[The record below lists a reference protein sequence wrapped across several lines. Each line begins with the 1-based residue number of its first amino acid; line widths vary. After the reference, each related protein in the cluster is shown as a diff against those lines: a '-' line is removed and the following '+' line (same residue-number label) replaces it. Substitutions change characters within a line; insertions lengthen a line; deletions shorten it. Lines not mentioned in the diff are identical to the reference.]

1 MQMERVRTAVV
12 GCGSISTIYME
23 SFTNGKFGIIELVG
37 CSDMD
42 EGRMQA
48 SAERFGIRAMA
59 LEEVLS
65 DESIELV
72 INLTTPAAHY
82 PVTKRALLAG
92 KHVFSEKMIAV
103 ELEEGKELVALA
115 NEKGLRLGV
124 APDTFLGAGVQTAKY
139 IVDRGLIGR
148 PVSCRASVSRNYGIY
163 GEFLPHLYKK
173 GAGIGFDMGGYYLT
187 ALAAVLGPV
196 ARVSAYTAISGKQ
209 RVNTRV
215 GAPLFGQSY
224 ELEGPNVIAAA
235 LQYENGVL
243 GTLHMNSD
251 SILDERTGLE
261 IYGTD
266 GILLMGDPNQFG
278 APVYLQKTNAA
289 PVEFPLTHGFR
300 ENSRGL
306 GAAEMAWSIR
316 AGRNHRASKEMA
328 FHVFETMHG
337 IMASAQSGNAQ
348 AITSRFETPGA
359 LPEGYIG
366 DGGWT
371 RKEESALI

>member
-1 MQMERVRTAVV
+1 MQ
-12 GCGSISTIYME
+12 
-23 SFTNGKFGIIELVG
+23 
-37 CSDMD
+37 
-42 EGRMQA
+42 Q
-48 SAERFGIRAMA
+48 SAQRFSIRAMT
-59 LEEVLS
+59 L
-65 DESIELV
+65 DEILDDGSIELV
-72 INLTTPAAHY
+72 VNLTTPAAHY

-103 ELEEGKELVALA
+103 ELEEGLELVALA
-115 NEKGLRLGV
+115 NEKGLHLGV
-124 APDTFLGAGVQTAKY
+124 APDTFLGASVQTAKY
-139 IVDRGLIGR
+139 IVDKGLIGT

-187 ALAAVLGPV
+187 ALAAILGPIK
-196 ARVSAYTAISGKQ
+196 RVNAFTAISGQQ

-215 GAPLFGQSY
+215 GAPIFEQHY
-224 ELEGPNVIAAA
+224 ELEVPNVITAAM
-235 LQYENGVL
+235 QYESGVL

-251 SILDERTGLE
+251 SIIDERANLE

-266 GILLMGDPNQFG
+266 GILIMGDPNMFG
-278 APVYLQKTNAA
+278 TSVYLQKTNSA
-289 PVEFPLTHGFR
+289 PVAFPLTHGFA

-328 FHVFETMHG
+328 MHVFETMHG
-337 IMASAQSGNAQ
+337 IMTSAESGTTHFMQSTFA
-348 AITSRFETPGA
+348 TPAA

>member
-1 MQMERVRTAVV
+1 MQRVKTAII
-12 GCGSISTIYME
+12 GCGSISNIYME
-23 SFTNGKFGIIELVG
+23 SFTNGKFSIIELIA
-37 CSDMD
+37 CSDLD
-42 EGRMQA
+42 EMRMRE
-48 SAERFGIRAMA
+48 SAEKFGIRAMT
-59 LEEVLS
+59 LDEVLA

-82 PVTKRALLAG
+82 PITKRALLAG

-103 ELEEGKELVALA
+103 ELEEGRELVALA

-124 APDTFLGAGVQTAKY
+124 APDTFLGASIQTAKY
-139 IVDRGLIGR
+139 IVDKGLIGR

-187 ALAAVLGPV
+187 ALAAILGPIKQI
-196 ARVSAYTAISGKQ
+196 SAFTEISGKS
-209 RVNTRV
+209 RKNTRV
-215 GAPLFGQSY
+215 GALMFEQDY
-224 ELEGPNVIAAA
+224 ELEVPNVITAAM
-235 LQYENGVL
+235 QYESGVL

-251 SILDERTGLE
+251 SIIDERANLE

-266 GILLMGDPNQFG
+266 GILIMGDPNLFG
-278 APVYLQKTNAA
+278 ATVYLQKTNST
-289 PVEFPLTHGFR
+289 PVAFPLTHGFA

-328 FHVFETMHG
+328 QHVFETMHG
-337 IMASAQSGNAQ
+337 IMISAEKKEAYSLE
-348 AITSRFETPGA
+348 SRFEIPA
-359 LPEGYIG
+359 SLPEGYIG
-366 DGGWT
+366 DGAWT

>member
-1 MQMERVRTAVV
+1 MQRVKTAII
-12 GCGSISTIYME
+12 GCGSISNIYME
-23 SFTNGKFGIIELVG
+23 SFTNGKFSIIELIA
-37 CSDMD
+37 CSDLD
-42 EGRMQA
+42 EARMRE
-48 SAERFGIRAMA
+48 SAERFDIRAMT
-59 LEEVLS
+59 LDEVLA
-65 DESIELV
+65 DASIELV
-72 INLTTPAAHY
+72 LNLTTPAAHY
-82 PVTKRALLAG
+82 PITKRALLAG

-103 ELEEGKELVALA
+103 ELEEGRELVALA

-124 APDTFLGAGVQTAKY
+124 APDTFLGASVQTAKY
-139 IVDRGLIGR
+139 IVDKGLIGR

-187 ALAAVLGPV
+187 ALAAILGPI
-196 ARVSAYTAISGKQ
+196 RQISAFTEISGKS
-209 RVNTRV
+209 RKNTRV
-215 GAPLFGQSY
+215 GAPMFEQEY
-224 ELEGPNVIAAA
+224 ELEVPNVIAAA
-235 LQYENGVL
+235 MQYESGVL

-251 SILDERTGLE
+251 SIIDERTNLE

-266 GILLMGDPNQFG
+266 GILIMGDPNLFG
-278 APVYLQKTNAA
+278 TPVYLQKTNSQ
-289 PVEFPLTHGFR
+289 PVAFPLTHGFA

-328 FHVFETMHG
+328 LHVFETMHG
-337 IMASAQSGNAQ
+337 IMTSAESGKTYPL
-348 AITSRFETPGA
+348 ISTFETPAA

-366 DGGWT
+366 DGAWT

>member
-1 MQMERVRTAVV
+1 MQRVKTAII

-23 SFTNGKFGIIELVG
+23 SFTSGKFSIVELVA

-42 EGRMQA
+42 EARMRQ
-48 SAERFGIRAMA
+48 SAERFGIRALS
-59 LEEVLS
+59 LEEIFA
-65 DESIELV
+65 DESIEMV

-82 PVTKRALLAG
+82 PVSKRALLAG

-103 ELEEGKELVALA
+103 ELSEGEELVALA
-115 NEKGLRLGV
+115 NEKGLYLGV
-124 APDTFLGAGVQTAKY
+124 APDTFLGASVQTAKY
-139 IVDRGLIGR
+139 IVEKGLIGT

-187 ALAAVLGPV
+187 ALAAILGPLKS
-196 ARVSAYTAISGKQ
+196 VSAYTAISGKQ

-215 GAPLFGQSY
+215 GAPMFEQRY
-224 ELEGPNVIAAA
+224 ELEVPNVLTAAM
-235 LQYENGVL
+235 QYASGVL
-243 GTLHMNSD
+243 GTLHMNAD
-251 SILDERTGLE
+251 SILDERTNLG

-278 APVYLQKTNAA
+278 ASVYLQKTNAQ
-289 PVEFPLTHGFR
+289 PVLFPFTHGFA

-316 AGRNHRASKEMA
+316 AGRGQRASKEMA

-337 IMASAQSGNAQ
+337 IMQSA
-348 AITSRFETPGA
+348 ETGTAHVMRSTFAAPAA

-371 RKEESALI
+371 RIEESALI